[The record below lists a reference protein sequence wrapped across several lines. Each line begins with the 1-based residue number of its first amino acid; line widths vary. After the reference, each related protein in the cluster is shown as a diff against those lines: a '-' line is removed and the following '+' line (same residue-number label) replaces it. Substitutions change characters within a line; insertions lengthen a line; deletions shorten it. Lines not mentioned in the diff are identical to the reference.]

1 MEKFVA
7 DQKQLLSLERDA
19 ELEESRLLKANVSLR
34 DLCQKGVAI
43 QRLVVG
49 GQATG
54 LYGRLVLTLVNRVNN
69 QDLAAHTITSGDIVE
84 LRPGS
89 SQGQE
94 SPENWSGVVTQ
105 VTSVSV
111 SVAFSET
118 IEQISLDTG
127 LMYSLVKLAN
137 DITHKRLT
145 KALDILAGNPSSA
158 VINVLFD
165 VSSPGVPHQ
174 SCHPKLLDADDNL
187 TFFNG
192 KLDTSQKEAVEFCL
206 KQKEVGI
213 VHGPPG
219 TGKTTTVVEI
229 IRQAVR
235 SGDKVLVCAPS
246 NVAVDNLVERLARA
260 KVKVVRLGHPA
271 RVNQGLVQ
279 HSLDA
284 IISNSD
290 EGALVRDIYRELDKV
305 MAGNRGSNRM
315 KVRAEVKEL
324 RKEIRQREKKAL
336 KEILSRAEVVLGTLT
351 SSGPDS
357 PLKHL
362 PDKHF
367 DLTVIDECSQALET
381 ACWIVT
387 CSASKLLLAGDHL
400 QLPPTILST
409 AASKGLGLTLMER
422 LVKLY
427 GTQVTRMLS
436 TQYRMNARIMQWASE
451 AMYEGQLRAG
461 DSVRDHTLSQLP
473 GVQHSPITNT
483 VLLMVDTAGCDMG
496 ELTTSDNISKANE
509 GEAAIVLYH
518 VKELVEVGVK
528 PEDIAVVT
536 PYNLQVEMLRHNMR
550 SIFPELEI
558 KSVDGFQGREKE
570 VVILSLVRSNTRRE
584 VGFLGESRRLNV
596 AVTRAR
602 RQLIVVCDTET
613 VKGDKFLGEFVE
625 YLEAEGEL
633 RTPDMYPE
641 LPDINRPEGVVV
653 ALNVKKSSA
662 FKTDSTHLKCK
673 NNEKLKTV
681 TKEISKVDSC
691 SKKSIK
697 PTDNKTVT
705 QSRND
710 NDVSQTN
717 TIDLSEEEGESSDQR
732 RKEFVQRL
740 NNFLESTECSMTF
753 SSDLNSFERRLVHEI
768 SEELNLEH
776 ESIGEG
782 KSRYISISK
791 RIPDGGK
798 MENVSFDSSIAQKDI
813 NSRDDDSKTKS
824 QNNSVIVTREIECLN
839 CKRMVPKANIDLHKL
854 RCKIQPVQLKAKID
868 APKSKEGKGS
878 KNKKKEAKVKVDKDG
893 QEIDDF
899 DSLCDQFQKLDKVCN
914 YPKCKV
920 LVATI
925 GVNCKFCGL
934 RFCLKHSM
942 AEIHGCGEEARKAA
956 RQQISRE
963 GRLVPGSGAV
973 QHKPDREKR
982 VQLEKRLDKKLL
994 EKNEQRKTKAKTK

>member
-54 LYGRLVLTLVNRVNN
+54 LYGRLVLTLVSRVNN

-84 LRPGS
+84 LRPGL
-89 SQGQE
+89 SQSQE
-94 SPENWSGVVTQ
+94 LSENCSGVVTQ

-118 IEQISLDTG
+118 IEQLGLDTG

-158 VINVLFD
+158 VINVLFG

-174 SCHPKLLDADDNL
+174 SCHPKLLDADGDL

-192 KLDTSQKEAVEFCL
+192 KLDISQKEAVEFCL

-235 SGDKVLVCAPS
+235 SGEKVLVCAPS

-324 RKEIRQREKKAL
+324 RKEIKQREKKAL

-381 ACWIVT
+381 ACWIVA

-427 GTQVTRMLS
+427 GAQVTRMLS
-436 TQYRMNARIMQWASE
+436 TQYRMNAQIMQWASE

-496 ELTTSDNISKANE
+496 ELTTSDNVSKANE
-509 GEAAIVLYH
+509 GEAAIVFYH
-518 VKELVEVGVK
+518 VKELVEIGVK

-550 SIFPELEI
+550 SVFPELEI

-570 VVILSLVRSNTRRE
+570 VVVLSLVRSNTRRE

-613 VKGDKFLGEFVE
+613 VKGDKFLAEFVE

-633 RTPDMYPE
+633 RTPDMYPD

-653 ALNVKKSSA
+653 ALNVTKCSA
-662 FKTDSTHLKCK
+662 DKTHPKCENKENLKR
-673 NNEKLKTV
+673 V
-681 TKEISKVDSC
+681 PKEISKAD
-691 SKKSIK
+691 SKKPIK
-697 PTDNKTVT
+697 LSNNKTVT
-705 QSRND
+705 LSRKD
-710 NDVSQTN
+710 DGVKRQTN
-717 TIDLSEEEGESSDQR
+717 TNELSEEQGESSDQR

-740 NNFLESTECSMTF
+740 NNFLESTENFMTF

-768 SEELNLEH
+768 SEELSLDH

-782 KSRYISISK
+782 KSRYIRISK
-791 RIPDGGK
+791 KIPDGGK
-798 MENVSFDSSIAQKDI
+798 KESVFFNSLTAQKDF
-813 NSRDDDSKTKS
+813 NSKDEDAETKS
-824 QNNSVIVTREIECLN
+824 QNNSVIVTQEIKCLN
-839 CKRMVPKANIDLHKL
+839 CNKMVPKANIDLHKL
-854 RCKIQPVQLKAKID
+854 RCKIQPVQLKTKID
-868 APKSKEGKGS
+868 APKSKDGKGV
-878 KNKKKEAKVKVDKDG
+878 KNKKKEAKVKNDHAG
-893 QEIDDF
+893 EDDF

-914 YPKCKV
+914 FPKCKV

-934 RFCLKHSM
+934 RFCLNHSM
-942 AEIHGCGEEARKAA
+942 AEVHGCGEEARKAA

-982 VQLEKRLDKKLL
+982 AQLEKRLDKKLL